1 VKEQWISLVCR
12 AVLTSVWLSA
22 GVIKFSDAAGTVR
35 ATRAFRLLPESLVPA
50 FGHLLPVLEIV
61 IGACLL
67 LGLLTRGFAVVSALL
82 MVVFMVGIASA
93 WARGLEIQCGCFGGG
108 GNVKESATP
117 GYIRDLLRDLGLLLA
132 SAWLVWQ
139 PRTWLSLDSF
149 LFRPLE
155 RFDDVDE
162 EQAAVQ
168 G

>member
-1 VKEQWISLVCR
+1 MKQWVGLLCR
-12 AVLTSVWLSA
+12 AVLAAVWLSA
-22 GVIKFSDAAGTVR
+22 GVLKFSDAAGTVR

-50 FGHLLPVLEIV
+50 VGHLLPVLELV

-67 LGLLTRGFAVVSALL
+67 LGLLTRAMAVATALL
-82 MVVFMVGIASA
+82 MVLFTFGIASA

-108 GNVKESATP
+108 GNVKIDATP
-117 GYIRDLLRDLGLLLA
+117 GYIRDILRDLGLLML
-132 SAWLVWQ
+132 SAWLVWR
-139 PRTWLSLDSF
+139 PRTWLSLDSL

-155 RFDDVDE
+155 RFEDVDE

>member
-1 VKEQWISLVCR
+1 
-12 AVLTSVWLSA
+12 
-22 GVIKFSDAAGTVR
+22 
-35 ATRAFRLLPESLVPA
+35 
-50 FGHLLPVLEIV
+50 
-61 IGACLL
+61 
-67 LGLLTRGFAVVSALL
+67 

>member
-1 VKEQWISLVCR
+1 VKQWVGLLCR
-12 AVLTSVWLSA
+12 AVLAAVWLSA
-22 GVIKFSDAAGTVR
+22 GVLKFSDAAGTVR

-50 FGHLLPVLEIV
+50 VGHLLPVLELV

-67 LGLLTRGFAVVSALL
+67 LGLLTRAMAVATALL
-82 MVVFMVGIASA
+82 MVLFTFGIASA

-108 GNVKESATP
+108 GNVKIDATP
-117 GYIRDLLRDLGLLLA
+117 GYIRDILRDLGLLML
-132 SAWLVWQ
+132 SAWLVWR
-139 PRTWLSLDSF
+139 PRTWLSLDSL

-155 RFDDVDE
+155 RFEDVDE